1 MAALPAQTQET
12 SFDLADS
19 ESLKEEI
26 LKVLKQIHKEKEED
40 MIKVDMWCHF
50 GHAYV
55 TKVDEGKVLSFA
67 FRKRTMCLC
76 RSFRNKDSL
85 LL

>member
-1 MAALPAQTQET
+1 M
-12 SFDLADS
+12 
-19 ESLKEEI
+19 
-26 LKVLKQIHKEKEED
+26 LKQIHEEKEED

-55 TKVDEGKVLSFA
+55 TKVDEGNKERLS
-67 FRKRTMCLC
+67 RLRLGTKHG
-76 RSFRNKDSL
+76 L